1 MSDIAEIPVDEQ
13 ERPLPPPPR
22 PVRSALVDGPILR
35 TLLSLAWPNVIA
47 LSAGTCTVIAETSY
61 IGRLG
66 VEALAAMALVFPTII
81 LTMTM
86 SGGAMGGAVASAIA
100 RALGAGN
107 RERAAT
113 LAMHAILI
121 GITFGLVFMLGMLIF
136 GPKVLE
142 MLGGRGDVLAHAIAY
157 TQVFF
162 GGAVL
167 PWLLNTMA
175 GVLRG
180 TGNMKLPSFLILN
193 SAAWQIV
200 LGGTLG
206 LGLGPV
212 PQFGMRG
219 VAAGALI
226 AYTMNICIMGWYLFS
241 GRARVTPKLRGL
253 RIQWAMFFDILKVGA
268 IACFS
273 PLQSVLTI
281 SIFTHMLAQFG
292 TAILAGYGIGA
303 RLEFLLTSIAF
314 SFGIACVPMVGMA
327 IGARQHR
334 ARPAR
339 RLDRQLC
346 RLRRRRRTGL
356 HRRNVPRS
364 LDQHLHRQHGR
375 TRGEPPISLDGRAVL
390 RVFRHRH
397 GDVLLLA
404 RRGQGDRAGAGADG
418 AADLHLR
425 RGLVAVDSWGHCAE
439 LFLAGRKL
447 DGRARPALVLQRPAD
462 ALGTAREQGR
472 DQAGAF
478 DRCGLGCARRIFV
491 SRYFHRAPGNAG
503 QQRMPLAEGSAPA
516 PGNNFAGSPSARKA
530 TMTLISAL
538 SSHHYRASPL
548 QRLQDELQAEVS
560 SGTVSS
566 SDQTAL
572 SAALSDIDSALKS
585 SKTSDRSSGS
595 RPSSDAFA
603 SKIDDLIQ
611 QEVSAGKLTD
621 QQATELNGIFKAAF
635 SGGPGR
641 PGGPGGAG
649 GPPPGPPPSDGAPA
663 DGTDTSSSGDP
674 LVDLLQQFLESLT
687 RLVHGFDLV
696 RYARSER
703 YDDHGQHRGFV
714 EQHVGDGAAATIP
727 AVAEELTR
735 GFDLQRDAVQR
746 PRAVRRPAQR
756 PDLTTGIAAS
766 PARRN
771 RPLSEGRLPRCRN

>member
-1 MSDIAEIPVDEQ
+1 MSDVAEIPVDEQ
-13 ERPLPPPPR
+13 ERPLPPPSR

-113 LAMHAILI
+113 LAMHALLI

-142 MLGGRGDVLAHAIAY
+142 MLGGRGDVLTHAIAY

-241 GRARVTPKLRGL
+241 GRARITPKLRGL

-327 IGARQHR
+327 IGAGNIAR
-334 ARPAR
+334 ARRVAWIASGAAFVAVGAPACIVAMFPDLWINIFTDSTVVR
-339 RLDRQLC
+339 ATSHQYLSTVGPFYAFFGIATVMYFSSQGAAKVIGPVLAQTARLVYISAAGWWLSTHGATAQSFFWLAASSMVV
-346 RLRRRRRTGL
+346 LGL
-356 HRRNVPRS
+356 LS
-364 LDQHLHRQHGR
+364 
-375 TRGEPPISLDGRAVL
+375 SSS
-390 RVFRHRH
+390 
-397 GDVLLLA
+397 VLLT
-404 RRGQGDRAGAGADG
+404 RWGPRPSK
-418 AADLHLR
+418 AAI
-425 RGLVAVDSWGHCAE
+425 
-439 LFLAGRKL
+439 
-447 DGRARPALVLQRPAD
+447 RPALSTAAD
-462 ALGTAREQGR
+462 
-472 DQAGAF
+472 
-478 DRCGLGCARRIFV
+478 
-491 SRYFHRAPGNAG
+491 
-503 QQRMPLAEGSAPA
+503 
-516 PGNNFAGSPSARKA
+516 
-530 TMTLISAL
+530 
-538 SSHHYRASPL
+538 
-548 QRLQDELQAEVS
+548 
-560 SGTVSS
+560 
-566 SDQTAL
+566 
-572 SAALSDIDSALKS
+572 
-585 SKTSDRSSGS
+585 
-595 RPSSDAFA
+595 
-603 SKIDDLIQ
+603 
-611 QEVSAGKLTD
+611 
-621 QQATELNGIFKAAF
+621 
-635 SGGPGR
+635 
-641 PGGPGGAG
+641 
-649 GPPPGPPPSDGAPA
+649 
-663 DGTDTSSSGDP
+663 
-674 LVDLLQQFLESLT
+674 
-687 RLVHGFDLV
+687 
-696 RYARSER
+696 
-703 YDDHGQHRGFV
+703 
-714 EQHVGDGAAATIP
+714 
-727 AVAEELTR
+727 
-735 GFDLQRDAVQR
+735 
-746 PRAVRRPAQR
+746 
-756 PDLTTGIAAS
+756 
-766 PARRN
+766 
-771 RPLSEGRLPRCRN
+771 